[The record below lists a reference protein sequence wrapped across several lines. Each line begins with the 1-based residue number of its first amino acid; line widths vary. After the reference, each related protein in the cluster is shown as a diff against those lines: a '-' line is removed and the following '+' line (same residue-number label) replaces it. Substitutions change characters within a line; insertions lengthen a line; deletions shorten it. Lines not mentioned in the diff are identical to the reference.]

1 MATRNM
7 GNSARNQPQSVH
19 AGMNAALFRISSSV
33 TVSVG
38 DTWVIGKIPH
48 GAIPIGAVF
57 FPAVQ
62 VNAKF
67 GTSASLELFFVSDS
81 YSVVAGAQGGAVVS
95 NLRLGSAQQI
105 SVSDDALLRYENVT
119 MVAGTTDLTLGYF
132 GDLVVTYIMPGQ
144 TT

>member
-7 GNSARNQPQSVH
+7 GNSARNQPQAVH
-19 AGMNAALFRISSSV
+19 AGLNAAIFKISSSV

-48 GAIPIGAVF
+48 GAIPTGAVF

-81 YSVVAGAQGGAVVS
+81 YSTAITAGGGGVAS
-95 NLRLGSAQQI
+95 PNRLGFAQQI
-105 SVSDDALLRYENVT
+105 SVSDDAILRYENVT
-119 MVAGTTDLTLGYF
+119 MVAGTTDNTLGYF
-132 GDLVVTYIMPGQ
+132 GDLVVYYVMPGQ
-144 TT
+144 VT